1 MQQQS
6 SLITKVENQ
15 PDDSDDEFS
24 PHLLQQAQPV
34 IQQQLV
40 PVNTAQTEEKKKG
53 DVEMGDEEVMIT
65 TTGNQKQLPNDDF
78 DDENYYIPST
88 QSTPNVIGNV
98 GDIQEE

>member
-34 IQQQLV
+34 IQQELV
-40 PVNTAQTEEKKKG
+40 LVNTAQTEEKKKG

>member
-1 MQQQS
+1 MHQQS

-15 PDDSDDEFS
+15 PDDSDEEFS

-53 DVEMGDEEVMIT
+53 DVEMGEE
-65 TTGNQKQLPNDDF
+65 
-78 DDENYYIPST
+78 
-88 QSTPNVIGNV
+88 
-98 GDIQEE
+98 EEA

>member
-34 IQQQLV
+34 MQEQLV
-40 PVNTAQTEEKKKG
+40 LVNTAQTEEKKKG

-65 TTGNQKQLPNDDF
+65 TTGNQRQLPNDDF